1 MGVRD
6 LRTPE
11 INEKFVVI
19 EDMIIDN
26 EFDTPEFKVKWQE
39 LEEILGKNYFDL
51 KLLKLEIASRRKDVQ
66 NNKKWTWFFY
76 KSKIKS

>member
-11 INEKFVVI
+11 INEKFTLI
-19 EDMIIDN
+19 EDMIVEN
-26 EFDTPEFKVKWQE
+26 QFDTEKFHKKWQE
-39 LEEILGKNYFDL
+39 LEDILGKNYFDL

-66 NNKKWTWFFY
+66 NK
-76 KSKIKS
+76 

>member
-11 INEKFVVI
+11 INEKFVAI
-19 EDMIIDN
+19 EDMIVN
-26 EFDTPEFKVKWQE
+26 NKFDTKEFKEKWQE

-66 NNKKWTWFFY
+66 N
-76 KSKIKS
+76 S